1 MTLQRSQV
9 RALSGPPKKYNK
21 QSGRSFPTRGRD
33 SDTEVVGTICQMY
46 FVYILQSLKN
56 GKYYVG
62 STENLVRRLSQ
73 HNLGNVKF
81 TRSLKPLELVFSQK
95 YSTKEEARKIEFRI
109 KKLKRRDYLEK
120 IIKDKVLTLR
130 T

>member
-1 MTLQRSQV
+1 
-9 RALSGPPKKYNK
+9 
-21 QSGRSFPTRGRD
+21 
-33 SDTEVVGTICQMY
+33 MY
-46 FVYILQSLKN
+46 FVYILQSIKN

-62 STENLVRRLSQ
+62 STENLLRRLSQ

-81 TRSLKPLELVFSQK
+81 TKGLKPLELVFSQE
-95 YSTKEEARKIEFRI
+95 YSTKKEARKIEHRI